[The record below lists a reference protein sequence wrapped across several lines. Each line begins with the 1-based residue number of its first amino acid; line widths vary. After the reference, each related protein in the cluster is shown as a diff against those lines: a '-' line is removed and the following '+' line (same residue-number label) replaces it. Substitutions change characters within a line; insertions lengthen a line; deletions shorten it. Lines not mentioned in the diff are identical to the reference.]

1 VRRSTNTQELNRC
14 SNCGAMYNK
23 NWAQC
28 AYCKTPN
35 KYHAAKQ
42 RKKALAFFPL
52 AFFLAIYFL
61 NYGYINGLIVDTYEH
76 YQSSRNIQSSLVE
89 TLSGFFNAY
98 NVDDDRSNGSI
109 EWSEDTFMHDL
120 TEPKH
125 KENKNHD
132 VSQEKAASESI
143 GQSVVDDLRVE
154 ISEDGSISIT
164 PNT

>member
-1 VRRSTNTQELNRC
+1 MNTQ
-14 SNCGAMYNK
+14 
-23 NWAQC
+23 
-28 AYCKTPN
+28 
-35 KYHAAKQ
+35 
-42 RKKALAFFPL
+42 
-52 AFFLAIYFL
+52 
-61 NYGYINGLIVDTYEH
+61 
-76 YQSSRNIQSSLVE
+76 SSCNIQSSLVE

-98 NVDDDRSNGSI
+98 NADDRSNGSI

-125 KENKNHD
+125 KENKNYD
-132 VSQEKAASESI
+132 VSREGGSESI